1 MTKKSFN
8 IAEIVCCIIILVLSW
23 VDGTYKIIART
34 IQGGYRNSIDFSFV
48 DCSIDSLTI
57 DDPIFPYGW
66 IFIALVSITLII
78 LFVETLKNKQINKI
92 IETALPI
99 AALIAFLAISSYVD
113 SLTGGTFWS
122 DGNVGRSY
130 LEMSVLFYVEVILL
144 LICAAFSVLKNFSNG
159 RMQDCL
165 KAKGTAANGES
176 DQNGVSLGVT
186 DEIKELKHLLDAGII
201 TQEEFDAKK
210 KQLLNI

>member
-48 DCSIDSLTI
+48 DCSIDGLTI
-57 DDPIFPYGW
+57 YDNIFPYGW

-144 LICAAFSVLKNFSNG
+144 LICAAFSVLKNFSNNG
-159 RMQDCL
+159 RS
-165 KAKGTAANGES
+165 N
-176 DQNGVSLGVT
+176 QNGVSLGVT

>member
-23 VDGTYKIIART
+23 ADGTYKIIAMT
-34 IQGGYRNSIDFSFV
+34 IQGGYRSSIDFSFV

-57 DDPIFPYGW
+57 DDNIFPYGW

-113 SLTGGTFWS
+113 SLTGGTFWR

-144 LICAAFSVLKNFSNG
+144 LICAAFSVLKNFSNNG
-159 RMQDCL
+159 RS
-165 KAKGTAANGES
+165 N
-176 DQNGVSLGVT
+176 QNGVSLGGT
-186 DEIKELKHLLDAGII
+186 DEIKELKHLLDTGII